1 MAKSK
6 SSEAQQPPSIGD
18 KITIGNSESVYT
30 IITISP
36 NGSTVG
42 LQLEG
47 TNLER
52 FRVPV
57 EDLKFVDRR
66 AQPAR
71 PPAPVKPRLP
81 VEEIRERIATVHTS
95 TLDHLSGEIAILKK
109 YLKSK
114 GVPEQA
120 IGQLDD
126 LVESEEKRWQI
137 TIGAIESL
145 LAEDDE

>member
-6 SSEAQQPPSIGD
+6 NSEAQQPPSIGD
-18 KITIGNSESVYT
+18 KVTIGNSDSVYT

-57 EDLKFVDRR
+57 EDLKFVGRR
-66 AQPAR
+66 AQPPR
-71 PPAPVKPRLP
+71 SPQPVEPRLP
-81 VEEIRERIATVHTS
+81 VEEIRERLAAVQTS
-95 TLDHLSGEIAILKK
+95 AVDHLTGEIFILKK

-114 GVPEQA
+114 GLPEQA
-120 IGQLDD
+120 LGQLDD
-126 LVESEEKRWQI
+126 LVESEQKRWEL
-137 TIGAIESL
+137 TVGAIESM
-145 LAEDDE
+145 LAEDEE

>member
-6 SSEAQQPPSIGD
+6 NSEAQLPPSIGD
-18 KITIGNSESVYT
+18 KVTIGNSESVYT

-36 NGSTVG
+36 NGITVG

-57 EDLKFVDRR
+57 DELKFVERR
-66 AQPAR
+66 AQPSR
-71 PPAPVKPRLP
+71 PPAPVKPRMP
-81 VEEIRERIATVHTS
+81 VEEILERVAAVRAS
-95 TLDHLSGEIAILKK
+95 AVDHLTGEISILRK

-114 GVPEQA
+114 GVSEQA
-120 IGQLDD
+120 MGQLDD
-126 LVESEEKRWQI
+126 LVESEEKRWEI
-137 TIGAIESL
+137 TTRAIESL
-145 LAEDDE
+145 LVEEEE

>member
-6 SSEAQQPPSIGD
+6 NSEAQLPPSIGD
-18 KITIGNSESVYT
+18 KVTIGNSDSVYT

-66 AQPAR
+66 AQPPR

-81 VEEIRERIATVHTS
+81 VEEIREHLASVQISA
-95 TLDHLSGEIAILKK
+95 LDHLAGEIAILKK

-114 GVPEQA
+114 GAPEQA

-126 LVESEEKRWQI
+126 LVDSEEKRWKL
-137 TIGAIESL
+137 TVGAIESL
-145 LAEDDE
+145 LVEDEE

>member
-1 MAKSK
+1 MARSPK
-6 SSEAQQPPSIGD
+6 SEAQQPPSIGD
-18 KITIGNSESVYT
+18 KVTIGNSESVYT

-42 LQLEG
+42 LQLED

-66 AQPAR
+66 AQPPR
-71 PPAPVKPRLP
+71 PPAPIKRRLP
-81 VEEIRERIATVHTS
+81 VEEIREHLATTRTS
-95 TLDHLSGEIAILKK
+95 ALDHLTGEISILKK

-114 GVPEQA
+114 DAPEQA
-120 IGQLDD
+120 LGQLDD
-126 LVESEEKRWQI
+126 LIESEEKRWQI
-137 TIGAIESL
+137 TIAAIESL
-145 LAEDDE
+145 LAEDEE